1 MPAMQDITSDVAVM
15 IRMTQAELFQ
25 RDEEKKKRG
34 GAESRRGERWR
45 EEKTKRTKT
54 SERWR
59 PVSEGDEVRRTLRS
73 LTWHQPTL
81 DFGTISITELD
92 PAEPDRLLVI
102 SRSDSDD
109 EEAFLGCRKLLSGCE
124 YGEQGRCR
132 KPCDSVDSSE
142 RCRALRAT
150 AEWWLVGGEGNL
162 GSAFRE
168 GNAKRGLVSA
178 APQRSMQGAYC
189 RGTAK

>member
-1 MPAMQDITSDVAVM
+1 MKRRRKEEAQSHG
-15 IRMTQAELFQ
+15 EE
-25 RDEEKKKRG
+25 RDEG
-34 GAESRRGERWR
+34 R
-45 EEKTKRTKT
+45 ETKRTKT

-59 PVSEGDEVRRTLRS
+59 PVSEGDEVRRTQTS

-81 DFGTISITELD
+81 ELGSVSITELD
-92 PAEPDRLLVI
+92 PAEPDRPLVI

-124 YGEQGRCR
+124 CGESGRCR
-132 KPCDSVDSSE
+132 KPGDSVESSE

-150 AEWWLVGGEGNL
+150 AEWWLARGEGNL

-168 GNAKRGLVSA
+168 GNAKRGQVWA